1 MAIEKRFENCNQ
13 DRQENTWGCGVE
25 EDRVW
30 IGMTDHDTE
39 GVWKWASTG
48 QNFNTS
54 AFPSPRK
61 RDFSWSSDP
70 NENWPWEDDEPN
82 GKKRE
87 DCATVKFDQD
97 QDKLP
102 KLNDVSCETELQVI
116 CERSHFNQ
124 LDVDNLP
131 Q

>member
-1 MAIEKRFENCNQ
+1 MEIEKRFKTCQGYHCYTN
-13 DRQENTWGCGVE
+13 
-25 EDRVW
+25 EDRFW

-54 AFPSPRK
+54 AFK
-61 RDFSWSSDP
+61 SSSGSLTFYSNSNND
-70 NENWPWEDDEPN
+70 WPWEKNEPN

-87 DCATVKFDQD
+87 DCATVRFDYHHGNM
-97 QDKLP
+97 P

>member
-1 MAIEKRFENCNQ
+1 MEIEKRFKTCQGYHCYTND
-13 DRQENTWGCGVE
+13 DRF
-25 EDRVW
+25 W

-48 QNFNTS
+48 QKS
-54 AFPSPRK
+54 LIS
-61 RDFSWSSDP
+61 FSSYDWA
-70 NENWPWEDDEPN
+70 WEKNEPN

-87 DCATVKFDQD
+87 DCATVRFDYYHGNM
-97 QDKLP
+97 P